1 MRVLHLLTN
10 FYPVLGGLE
19 SFVLGLTRRLREQAR
34 IDARVLCLNRASR
47 GEDRLPEEATVDG
60 VPVRRVDFLDLV
72 YYKPALLPLEELRA
86 ADVLHVHGVG
96 ANLDYVAATRR
107 LHKRP
112 IVVSTHGGIFHTP
125 SLARVK
131 QLYFRHVI
139 ARSLHAADRVVAC
152 SGHDRAIFAP
162 IEPRIELIEN
172 AVDLPP
178 AGPIDGTRDGRRCLF
193 VGRFAA
199 NKRIDLLLRAFAAAT
214 DGGRSTDRG
223 RDLQLRLV
231 GPDWQHLGPQLRAL
245 AGELGIADHV
255 TFVGP
260 VDRPQLEREYAAA
273 GLLLSASEHEGFGIT
288 VIEAMAAGA
297 VPVVNDI
304 PAFHDMITNGLD
316 GFLVDYRDAARA
328 GETIARATTM
338 DLAAVRRAGIERAQ
352 HFSWEQQLPKWIELY
367 HALAAKD

>member
-47 GEDRLPEEATVDG
+47 GEDRLPEQATVDG
-60 VPVRRVDFLDLV
+60 VPVRRVEFLDLV

-131 QLYFRHVI
+131 QLYFRQVT
-139 ARSLHAADRVVAC
+139 ARSLHAADRVIAC
-152 SGHDRAIFAP
+152 SGHDREIFAP

-178 AGPIDGTRDGRRCLF
+178 AGPLDDTRDARRCLF

-199 NKRIDLLLRAFAAAT
+199 NKRIDLLLRAFAVAA
-214 DGGRSTDRG
+214 RSTGG

-245 AGELGIADHV
+245 AGELGFADRV

-304 PAFHDMITNGLD
+304 PAFRDMITNGVD
-316 GFLVDYRDAARA
+316 GFLVDYHDAAQAGAMIERA
-328 GETIARATTM
+328 AAE
-338 DLAAVRRAGIERAQ
+338 DLAAVRSAGIQRAQ
-352 HFSWEQQLPKWIELY
+352 HFSWERQLPKWIDVY
-367 HALAAKD
+367 HALAAEG